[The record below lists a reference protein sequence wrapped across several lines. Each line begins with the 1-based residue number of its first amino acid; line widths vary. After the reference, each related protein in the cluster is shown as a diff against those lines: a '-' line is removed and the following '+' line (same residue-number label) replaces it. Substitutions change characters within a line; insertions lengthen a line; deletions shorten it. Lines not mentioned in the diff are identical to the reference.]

1 MTTMRAV
8 RAHKRGGP
16 EQLVYENAPRP
27 VPAAGE
33 VLVSVHAASVTNG
46 ELAWDAT
53 WTDSFDGSGSDRTPI
68 VPSHEVSGVVAELGP
83 GVTGLSVGDE
93 VYGLIPFT
101 RDGAAAEYVAAP
113 ADVLAAKPSRLAH
126 GDAAAVPLAALTAWQ
141 ALVGKASL
149 ASGQHV
155 LVHGGA
161 GGVGSFAVQI
171 AAALGARVTAT
182 ASARNRDFVSGLGAD
197 RVVDYAGERFE
208 DLVDG
213 ADVVL
218 DTVGGE
224 TLARSWPVL
233 RPGGTLV
240 SIVQPPDA
248 DDAAAR
254 GARGVFFV
262 VEPDRPGLEAITA
275 LIDDGRLKPVVDRVV
290 PLSATRG
297 AYEALESEHPRG
309 KIVIRVVEDDGD
321 GVTG

>member
-16 EQLVYENAPRP
+16 EQLVYESAPRP
-27 VPAAGE
+27 EPAAGE
-33 VLVSVHAASVTNG
+33 VLVAVHAASITSG

-53 WTDSFDGSGSDRTPI
+53 WTDSFDGSGGDRTPI
-68 VPSHEVSGVVAELGP
+68 VPSHEVSGVVAALGP
-83 GVTGLSVGDE
+83 GVGGLSVGDE

-101 RDGAAAEYVAAP
+101 RDGATAEYVTVP
-113 ADVLAAKPSRLAH
+113 ADALAVKPSRLDHA
-126 GDAAAVPLAALTAWQ
+126 GAAAVPLAALTAWQ

-182 ASARNRDFVSGLGAD
+182 ASARDREFVSGLGAD
-197 RVVDYAGERFE
+197 QVIDYADERFE
-208 DLVDG
+208 DHVDG

-224 TLARSWPVL
+224 TLNRSWSAL

-240 SIVQPPDA
+240 SIVQPPNP
-248 DDAAAR
+248 DDAASR

-262 VEPDRPGLEAITA
+262 VEPDRTGLEAVTA
-275 LIDDGRLKPVVDRVV
+275 LIDDGRLTPVVDRVV
-290 PLSATRG
+290 TLPETRA

-309 KIVIRVVEDDGD
+309 KIVIQVNENDGDDGAA
-321 GVTG
+321 